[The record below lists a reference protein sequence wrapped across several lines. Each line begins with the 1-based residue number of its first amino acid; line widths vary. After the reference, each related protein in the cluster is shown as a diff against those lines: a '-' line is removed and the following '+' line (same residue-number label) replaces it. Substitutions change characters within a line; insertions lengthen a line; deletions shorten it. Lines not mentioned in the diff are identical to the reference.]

1 MKTLAG
7 AILLFALLYA
17 ALLALLWLR
26 QESMLFLPGI
36 PSRQLAATPADIGLS
51 YEALR
56 LVTADGE
63 TLDAWFIPA
72 SPERAVLLFFHGNA
86 GNISHRLD
94 SLRIFHELGLS
105 VLIFDYRGYGRSS
118 GRPSEQGT
126 YEDAR
131 AAWRYLVEQRGVAA
145 NRIVLFGRSL
155 GGAVATRL
163 ATEHQPAGLIVESTF
178 RSVPAL
184 AAEIYWFLPV
194 RSLARLEYPAERL
207 ISSVQ
212 APVLVVHSTED
223 EIIPFRHGEALHAA
237 AGPSARLLALR
248 GDHNTG
254 FMLSARDYIE
264 GLDAFLESLGFQ
276 GH

>member
-1 MKTLAG
+1 VKALAG
-7 AILLFALLYA
+7 AVLLLALLYA
-17 ALLALLWLR
+17 ALVTLLWFR
-26 QESMLFLPGI
+26 QESMLFLPNI
-36 PSRQLAATPADIGLS
+36 PSRQLMATPADIGLS

-56 LVTADGE
+56 LATADGE

-94 SLRIFHELGLS
+94 SLRIFHDLGLS

-131 AAWRYLVEQRGVAA
+131 AAWRQLVGERGVAA
-145 NRIVLFGRSL
+145 DRIVLFGRSL

-212 APVLVVHSTED
+212 APVLVVHSAED
-223 EIIPFRHGEALHAA
+223 EIIPFRHGEALHVA
-237 AGPSARLLALR
+237 AGSSSRLLALR

-264 GLDAFLESLGFQ
+264 GLDDFLDSLGFERY
-276 GH
+276 